1 MLINRTD
8 KTFLVSIDNEYIYV
22 YRVDNLS
29 YAVSCGG
36 PLEFRGDSLGGYRR
50 FVRLNRYMP
59 ITEKEIAEVFAE
71 GKEILEEAE
80 QKNEQDYYTT

>member
-8 KTFLVSIDNEYIYV
+8 KTFLVSIDAEYIYV
-22 YRVDNLS
+22 FRVDNLS
-29 YAVSCGG
+29 YTASCGG

-50 FVRLNRYMP
+50 FTRLNKYMH
-59 ITEKEIAEVFAE
+59 ITEEEIAAVFAE
-71 GKEILEEAE
+71 GKEILEEVE